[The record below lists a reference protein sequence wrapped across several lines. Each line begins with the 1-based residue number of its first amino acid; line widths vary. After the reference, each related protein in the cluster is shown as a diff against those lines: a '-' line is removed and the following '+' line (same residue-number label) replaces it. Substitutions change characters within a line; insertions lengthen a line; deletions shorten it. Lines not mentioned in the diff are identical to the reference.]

1 MRICLKETSCNDL
14 EVIELPV
21 QESIPQLN
29 LDLLGLCQNNYDCIS
44 TENRTES
51 DVSYALGSEGG
62 RRVLPLKA
70 VRAVV
75 PLAIIQHFQQRQT
88 GSDPDYCQDQ
98 LDVH

>member
-1 MRICLKETSCNDL
+1 MRICLKETSCSDL

-29 LDLLGLCQNNYDCIS
+29 LDLLGLCQN
-44 TENRTES
+44 RTES

-62 RRVLPLKA
+62 RRMLPLKA

-88 GSDPDYCQDQ
+88 GSDPVYCQDQ
-98 LDVH
+98 LDAH

>member
-1 MRICLKETSCNDL
+1 MRICLKETSCSDL

-29 LDLLGLCQNNYDCIS
+29 LDLLGLCQN
-44 TENRTES
+44 RTES
-51 DVSYALGSEGG
+51 DVSYALGREGG

-88 GSDPDYCQDQ
+88 GSTPTINPPSCIMEK
-98 LDVH
+98 